1 MTTTARAKPE
11 SITLVGRASNVGAAE
26 QEFTINV
33 RWASGD
39 FMPIRCECRNARC
52 REAFAAIADGDLIG
66 IIGTI
71 AKGTSGERMLV
82 LVDRLE
88 RLGGPRP

>member
-1 MTTTARAKPE
+1 MTTATKQT
-11 SITLVGRASNVGAAE
+11 SLTLVGRVSNIGTAE

-39 FMPIRCECRNARC
+39 FMPIRCECRNARS
-52 REAFAAIADGDLIG
+52 RESFAAIADGDLIG
-66 IIGTI
+66 IIATI
-71 AKGTSGERMLV
+71 AKCTSGDRTL
-82 LVDRLE
+82 LLIDRLE